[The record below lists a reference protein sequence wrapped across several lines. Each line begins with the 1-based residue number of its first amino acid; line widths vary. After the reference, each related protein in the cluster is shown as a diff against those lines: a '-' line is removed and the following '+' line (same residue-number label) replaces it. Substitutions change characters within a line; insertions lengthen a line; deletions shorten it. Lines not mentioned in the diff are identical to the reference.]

1 MGNEFPYHNNMK
13 AFNWL
18 ALIVAFVFLGGC
30 AQTIEED
37 TSRLTRLTQHTW
49 RIDQFLSPTNQ
60 PITDGQLTVQAIA
73 LRGLL
78 FDFQMSGNVRGLDR
92 LTRQVVNQG
101 VWEFQNL
108 EQSIDVRVT
117 GFSGVFTII
126 ELTNQ
131 KLVLE
136 TDTGNFVQTGD
147 PRIRLEFIP
156 QLQ

>member
-1 MGNEFPYHNNMK
+1 MK
-13 AFNWL
+13 VFQWI
-18 ALIVAFVFLGGC
+18 ALGLMVGVVWGC
-30 AQTIEED
+30 TQTIEED

-49 RIDQFLSPTNQ
+49 KVDRFLSPSNQ
-60 PITDGQLTVQAIA
+60 PISDGQLTIQAIA

-78 FDFQMSGNVRGLDR
+78 FEFQFSGNVRGLDR

-101 VWEFQNL
+101 IWEFKDL

-131 KLVLE
+131 KLILE

-147 PRIRLEFIP
+147 PRIRLEFTP

>member
-1 MGNEFPYHNNMK
+1 MK
-13 AFNWL
+13 VFQWI
-18 ALIVAFVFLGGC
+18 ALGLMVGVVWGC
-30 AQTIEED
+30 TQTIEED

-49 RIDQFLSPTNQ
+49 KVNQFLSPSNQ
-60 PITDGQLTVQAIA
+60 PISDGQLTVQAIA